1 MNTDYILALLLLVV
15 LVYFIKVM
23 PRKNPTFIFEDTAS
37 PFYDK

>member
-23 PRKNPTFIFEDTAS
+23 PRKNPTFLFDETVS
-37 PFYDK
+37 PFHDK